1 MGIAERKEREK
12 ERRRLDIIDAAEEVF
27 FSKGFEK
34 STMDDVAEQA
44 ELSKGTLYLYF
55 KSKDELF
62 LEIIYRGNNILHNL
76 FAKAAEIEGD
86 GLCKVRAIGEAFI
99 EFSRKYPNYY
109 GAFLHDHTQEICLE
123 NMDSAEGKVLSLKER
138 NMSILIEVLK
148 AGIADGSLNPELD
161 PVKTALTLWA
171 ETEGLLLIIRK
182 KGKMISHGFN
192 ISEDELIQ
200 YFFEFTYKALKA

>member
-12 ERRRLDIIDAAEEVF
+12 ERRRLDIINAAEEVF
-27 FSKGFEK
+27 FSKGFEN

-76 FAKAAEIEGD
+76 FQKASEREGD
-86 GLCKVRAIGEAFI
+86 GLCKVRAIGEAFV
-99 EFSRKYPNYY
+99 EFSIKYPNYY
-109 GAFLHDHTQEICLE
+109 NAFLHNQTQEICLE
-123 NMDSAEGKVLSLKER
+123 KMGEAEEKIFSLKER
-138 NMSILIEVLK
+138 NMQIFIDVIKGGIE
-148 AGIADGSLNPELD
+148 DGSLEPELD

-171 ETEGLLLIIRK
+171 EATGVLLLAK
-182 KGKMISHGFN
+182 LKGKLISKGFN
-192 ISEDELIQ
+192 ISEEEFINH
-200 YFFEFTYKALKA
+200 FFEFTWRALKA

>member
-34 STMDDVAEQA
+34 STMDDVATEA

-55 KSKDELF
+55 NSKDELF

-76 FAKAAEIEGD
+76 FQKAADSDGD

-99 EFSRKYPNYY
+99 EFSNKYPNYY
-109 GAFLHDHTQEICLE
+109 NAFLHNQTQEICLDKALE
-123 NMDSAEGKVLSLKER
+123 AEEKIFSLKER
-138 NMSILIEVLK
+138 NMGLFIDVIKGGIE
-148 AGIADGSLNPELD
+148 DGSLSSDLD

-171 ETEGLLLIIRK
+171 ETTGVLLLSK
-182 KGKMISHGFN
+182 LKGKLISRGFN
-192 ISEDELIQ
+192 ISEEEFINH
-200 YFFEFTYKALKA
+200 FFEFTWRALKA

>member
-34 STMDDVAEQA
+34 STMDDVAAEA

-76 FAKAAEIEGD
+76 FQKAAESDGD

-99 EFSRKYPNYY
+99 EFSHKYPNYY
-109 GAFLHDHTQEICLE
+109 NAFLHNQTQEICLE
-123 NMDSAEGKVLSLKER
+123 STEGAEEKILSLKAR
-138 NMSILIEVLK
+138 NMGLFIDLIK
-148 AGIADGSLNPELD
+148 GGIEDGSLNSNLD
-161 PVKTALTLWA
+161 PVKTALILWA
-171 ETEGLLLIIRK
+171 EVTGVLLLTK
-182 KGKMISHGFN
+182 LKGKLISHGFN
-192 ISEDELIQ
+192 VSEEELTN
-200 YFFEFTYKALKA
+200 YFFEFTWRALKA